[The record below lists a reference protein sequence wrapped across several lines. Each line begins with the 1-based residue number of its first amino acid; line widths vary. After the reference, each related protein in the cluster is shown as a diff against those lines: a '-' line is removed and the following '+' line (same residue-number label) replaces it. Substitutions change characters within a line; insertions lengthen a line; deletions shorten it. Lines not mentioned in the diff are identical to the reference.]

1 MTVLTITGWKAW
13 TRRGQ
18 PAQEQEAPVRL
29 GRRKGTTM
37 GTRRREDR
45 SSTGL
50 WLPSLRHTVVLAA
63 KSAAAGLALLMV
75 LALMGWVAQRPMFQI
90 KRAVVTG
97 DLQQVDREL
106 VAKRARTVRG
116 NFFTVDLQA
125 AAAELRTIP
134 WVRSVRLRRLWP
146 NGLEVQ
152 VEEQRPMAH
161 WGDDALI
168 NEQGEV
174 FAADYNA
181 ALPRFD
187 GPAGSGPEMVQAL
200 AQFDRELAPVKRQV
214 EAVDLSERGAWT
226 LRLDNGLTIALGREK
241 IHERLQRFVGVYGTV
256 FQNSSPQGATVDL
269 RYPNG
274 FALRAADLR
283 G

>member
-1 MTVLTITGWKAW
+1 MAVLTIPGWKSLG
-13 TRRGQ
+13 RRSR
-18 PAQEQEAPVRL
+18 PAKDQDAPVRM
-29 GRRKGTTM
+29 GRRKGATM
-37 GTRRREDR
+37 GTRRREEGR
-45 SSTGL
+45 NGA
-50 WLPSLRHTVVLAA
+50 WLPSMRHTLILAA
-63 KSAAAGLALLMV
+63 KAAAVGLLLLLVLALL
-75 LALMGWVAQRPMFQI
+75 GWLAQRPMFQI

-106 VAKRARTVRG
+106 VAKRARTLRG

-146 NGLEVQ
+146 DGLEVQ
-152 VEEQRPMAH
+152 VDEQHPMAH
-161 WGDDALI
+161 WGDDALV

-174 FAADYNA
+174 FSADYSGT
-181 ALPRFD
+181 LPRFD
-187 GPAGSGPEMVQAL
+187 GPSGSGPEMVQAL
-200 AQFDRELAPVKRQV
+200 AQFNRELAPLKRQV

-241 IHERLQRFVGVYGTV
+241 THERLARFVGVYGVV

-274 FALRAADLR
+274 FALRAGDLR

>member
-1 MTVLTITGWKAW
+1 MAVLTIPGWKSLG
-13 TRRGQ
+13 RRSRPEKDQ
-18 PAQEQEAPVRL
+18 DAPVRM
-29 GRRKGTTM
+29 GRRKGATM
-37 GTRRREDR
+37 GTRRREEGR
-45 SSTGL
+45 NGA
-50 WLPSLRHTVVLAA
+50 WLPSMRHTLVLAA
-63 KSAAAGLALLMV
+63 KAAAVGLLLLLVLALL
-75 LALMGWVAQRPMFQI
+75 GWLAQRPMFQI

-106 VAKRARTVRG
+106 VAKRARTLRG
-116 NFFTVDLQA
+116 NFFTVNLQA

-146 NGLEVQ
+146 DGLEVQ
-152 VEEQRPMAH
+152 VDEQHPMAH
-161 WGDDALI
+161 WGDDALV
-168 NEQGEV
+168 NAQGEV
-174 FAADYNA
+174 FSADFNGT
-181 ALPRFD
+181 LPRFD

-200 AQFDRELAPVKRQV
+200 EQFNRELTPLKRQV

-241 IHERLQRFVGVYGTV
+241 IHERLARFVGVYGVV

-274 FALRAADLR
+274 FALRAGDLR

>member
-1 MTVLTITGWKAW
+1 MTVLTIPGWKSWA
-13 TRRGQ
+13 RRGR

-29 GRRKGTTM
+29 GRRKGATM

-45 SSTGL
+45 SPTGL

-63 KSAAAGLALLMV
+63 KSAAVGLALLLV

-152 VEEQRPMAH
+152 VEEQHPMAH

-168 NEQGEV
+168 NAQGEV

-226 LRLDNGLTIALGREK
+226 LRLDSGVTIALGREK
-241 IHERLQRFVGVYGTV
+241 IHERLQRFVGVYGVV

>member
-1 MTVLTITGWKAW
+1 MTVLTIPGWKSWA
-13 TRRGQ
+13 RRGR

-29 GRRKGTTM
+29 GRRKGATM

-45 SSTGL
+45 SATGL

-63 KSAAAGLALLMV
+63 KSAAVGLALLLV

-152 VEEQRPMAH
+152 VEEQHPMAH

-168 NEQGEV
+168 NAQGEV

-226 LRLDNGLTIALGREK
+226 LRLDNGVTIALGREK
-241 IHERLQRFVGVYGTV
+241 IHERLQRFVGVYGVV

>member
-1 MTVLTITGWKAW
+1 MAVLTIPGWKSFG
-13 TRRGQ
+13 RGSR
-18 PAQEQEAPVRL
+18 PAKDQDAPVRM
-29 GRRKGTTM
+29 GRRKGATM
-37 GTRRREDR
+37 GTRRREEGR
-45 SSTGL
+45 TGV
-50 WLPSLRHTVVLAA
+50 WLPSLRHTLALAA
-63 KSAAAGLALLMV
+63 KAAAAGLFLLLV

-106 VAKRARTVRG
+106 VAKRARTLRG

-146 NGLEVQ
+146 DGLEVQ
-152 VEEQRPMAH
+152 VDEQRPMAH
-161 WGDDALI
+161 WGDDALV

-174 FAADYNA
+174 FSADYNGT
-181 ALPRFD
+181 LPRFD
-187 GPAGSGPEMVQAL
+187 GPAGSGPEMVQTL
-200 AQFDRELAPVKRQV
+200 AQFNRELAPLKRQV

-241 IHERLQRFVGVYGTV
+241 IHERLERFVGVYGVV

-274 FALRAADLR
+274 FALRAGDLR